1 VQDGAR
7 GASLSFRRIRPQPG
21 DPIPTLRVCA
31 QMGRM
36 DDLRHQGPLERGSV
50 RKYATKTGFSRIHV
64 NRPFPVVTGYQMTL

>member
-1 VQDGAR
+1 
-7 GASLSFRRIRPQPG
+7 
-21 DPIPTLRVCA
+21 
-31 QMGRM
+31 MGRM